1 MWRRAEIPLVSAVNF
16 QVVIEGISG
25 PGYQGDIA
33 LDDVS
38 FTPSCRPDT
47 TATIS
52 PTLPTGIPPPGCN
65 VGQFRYVILYNIPT
79 LTRTIITGMGNM
91 SEETV
96 KLVLVLEMFVTLA
109 KQIVLAKFK
118 SETKNYSFNCGSLQK

>member
-1 MWRRAEIPLVSAVNF
+1 MPVERNLQFSFCVSIHKGEQGDMWRRAEIPLVSAVNF

-33 LDDVS
+33 IDDVS

-52 PTLPTGIPPPGCN
+52 PTLPTGVPPPGCN
-65 VGQFRYVILYNIPT
+65 AGQFRYAIL
-79 LTRTIITGMGNM
+79 
-91 SEETV
+91 
-96 KLVLVLEMFVTLA
+96 
-109 KQIVLAKFK
+109 
-118 SETKNYSFNCGSLQK
+118 